1 MTELVNHQGTVYRE
15 SASGST
21 TWNKAR
27 TIAYWAFTSI
37 VVFEMA
43 AGGIWDLLRIEYVR
57 VILSQ
62 LGYPMYL
69 LTIMGIWKIP
79 CSLVLMLPHFGRI
92 KEWAYAGARSSLT
105 AARQMSST
113 FRRGARLSSRWRSA
127 GPGGVHTA
135 VVGVAAR
142 VTAAGCRG
150 STRKRHLACV
160 LAGAHRNCCRDADY
174 FLPYFAQGTAACL
187 RGSAGVEARTFLLP
201 CPA

>member
-69 LTIMGIWKIP
+69 LTILGIWKIP
-79 CSLVLMLPHFGRI
+79 CSLVLMLPRFGRI
-92 KEWAYAGARSSLT
+92 KEWAYAGAFFTYSG
-105 AARQMSST
+105 AAMSH
-113 FRRGARLSSRWRSA
+113 F
-127 GPGGVHTA
+127 
-135 VVGVAAR
+135 
-142 VTAAGCRG
+142 AAGQGFHRAG
-150 STRKRHLACV
+150 DPLV
-160 LAGAHRNCCRDADY
+160 LAAFTLLSWALRPASRRLVAGEAQEKDTSLVSWLVPIAIVVAMLIIS
-174 FLPYFAQGTAACL
+174 FLT
-187 RGSAGVEARTFLLP
+187 LP
-201 CPA
+201 KGPPPA

>member
-1 MTELVNHQGTVYRE
+1 MTELVNHQGTVYRK

-27 TIAYWAFTSI
+27 TVAYWAFTSI

-92 KEWAYAGARSSLT
+92 KEWAYAGAFFTYSG
-105 AARQMSST
+105 AAMSH
-113 FRRGARLSSRWRSA
+113 F
-127 GPGGVHTA
+127 
-135 VVGVAAR
+135 
-142 VTAAGCRG
+142 AAGQG
-150 STRKRHLACV
+150 FHHAGDPLV
-160 LAGAHRNCCRDADY
+160 LAAITLLSWALRPASRRLVAGE
-174 FLPYFAQGTAACL
+174 AQEKDTSLVPGWCP
-187 RGSAGVEARTFLLP
+187 SQLLSR
-201 CPA
+201 C